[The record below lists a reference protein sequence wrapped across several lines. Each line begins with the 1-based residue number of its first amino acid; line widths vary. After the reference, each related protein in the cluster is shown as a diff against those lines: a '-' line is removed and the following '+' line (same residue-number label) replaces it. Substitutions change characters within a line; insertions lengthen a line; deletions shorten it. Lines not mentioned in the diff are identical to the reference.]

1 MCLDAIKYSFF
12 KSTLMTDTL
21 SYREN
26 MHMEN
31 IYRKDNYIEGEN
43 IISYT
48 HYYVYREE
56 KDPKHS
62 QIHLIFRLEG
72 KMRNWNQQ
80 RNSEGESEK

>member
-1 MCLDAIKYSFF
+1 
-12 KSTLMTDTL
+12 
-21 SYREN
+21 
-26 MHMEN
+26 MHVEN

-62 QIHLIFRLEG
+62 QIDLIFRLEG

-80 RNSEGESEK
+80 KKLRGRVREVRIKTGKCDVL